1 MKPFWRR
8 SKRELP
14 SHQVVTS
21 ASDSHVYKQN
31 VHALVL
37 QASDVLNQERSVI
50 SHEMVQIRGLISD
63 AINSLDRAFAQM
75 IALSGDQCEQVR
87 LLTGASDGGIVDLSK
102 QMKTLLS
109 DLIVAM
115 GATEQRNIDTVAGM
129 DHMMEQINAIFDL
142 LSSVSDISE
151 QTNLLALNAAIE
163 AARAGEYGRGFAVV
177 SEEVR
182 KLSVSSSYLN
192 KQIRSRAEAAIDAV
206 NDARQLVS
214 QGSLYNKKLS
224 MDTRIKAERLTQNF
238 DQLDERT
245 RNNLQSISFIN
256 NQLSEQVNVAIRAL
270 QFEDIT
276 RQLSEQSEAHL
287 IQLQALF
294 KQALS
299 VSMSVNN
306 EVEIQ
311 KLLALIEESKK
322 SLQTSRMTRITA
334 CTSLDGDEVDMF

>member
-1 MKPFWRR
+1 MKPFWQR
-8 SKRELP
+8 SKRDLP
-14 SHQVVTS
+14 SHQIVTS
-21 ASDSHVYKQN
+21 ASSSHVYKQD

-75 IALSGDQCEQVR
+75 IALSGEQCEQVR
-87 LLTGASDGGIVDLSK
+87 SLTGASDGGIVDLSK

-306 EVEIQ
+306 EVEIK
-311 KLLALIEESKK
+311 KLSALIEESKK

>member
-75 IALSGDQCEQVR
+75 IALSGEQCEQVR

>member
-14 SHQVVTS
+14 SYQVVTS
-21 ASDSHVYKQN
+21 ASDSHAHKQD

-75 IALSGDQCEQVR
+75 IALSGEQCEQVR
-87 LLTGASDGGIVDLSK
+87 SLTGASDGGIVDLSK
-102 QMKTLLS
+102 QMKMLLS

-299 VSMSVNN
+299 VSMSINN

-322 SLQTSRMTRITA
+322 SLQANRMTRIAA